1 MSYKELQV
9 ILARVGSRSTTALVD
24 SGSNCSVITLGL
36 VKAIK
41 KELQIKYA
49 EIRARTWNSRDATF
63 LGRIR
68 LNFHIGNIKFNTEF
82 LVASKLECQTGLL
95 LGNDFLRDA
104 GCTINFTPEKVTMF
118 VNQGQVEIPLL
129 YGRTKQTKSNV
140 LHIYNTVAEKK
151 N

>member
-9 ILARVGSRSTTALVD
+9 FEAKIDTQDTTALVD
-24 SGSNCSVITLGL
+24 SGSNCSVITLSL

-41 KELQIKYA
+41 KESQIKYA
-49 EIRARTWNSRDATF
+49 KIRARTWNSTDATF

-104 GCTINFTPEKVTMF
+104 GCTLNFTPEKVTMF
-118 VNQGQVEIPLL
+118 VKQGQIEIPLL
-129 YGRTKQTKSNV
+129 YGRTKHTKNKQV
-140 LHIYNTVAEKK
+140 
-151 N
+151 